1 MKEADPCGS
10 PPGGTDPIPGDLATP
25 CLSAMLKPAALRK
38 VADSALV
45 AYLGGL
51 AAALADALVA

>member
-1 MKEADPCGS
+1 
-10 PPGGTDPIPGDLATP
+10 
-25 CLSAMLKPAALRK
+25 MLKPAALRK